1 MTLQW
6 CGELWRWS
14 SVTVVIVQQIHEL
27 LEILCVVSHCRLARG
42 KLHLYLH
49 ASCKGFSTWFLFVT
63 FEAVLLEPYW
73 LLLLQGERML
83 QWFQTGRLIQGA
95 LMRPIHSICVPS
107 IALIIWVKQHRRVHP
122 SQVRVYVFLFF
133 LILPETAC
141 AVHMDTQRA
150 NSGVRVSE

>member
-73 LLLLQGERML
+73 LLLQGERML